1 MGKVTRGQGERHSG
15 FEMACHGAVY
25 NNSMSMQ
32 KPSFGVI
39 IGVAFLIIGA
49 FIPLISSDALIQSKA
64 TEGTLSLFR
73 VPTLVLSV
81 LILIAC
87 VYRRSKLEI
96 SIISVITFALP
107 FIAKLYAEKQIEKLA
122 EHPLVPSN
130 LPVHVFNWTVGA
142 GLIWVG
148 AVIVLAATLLT
159 KSEDPA

>member
-1 MGKVTRGQGERHSG
+1 
-15 FEMACHGAVY
+15 
-25 NNSMSMQ
+25 MSMQ

-73 VPTLVLSV
+73 VPTLVLAA

-87 VYRRSKLEI
+87 IYRRSKLEI

-122 EHPLVPSN
+122 AEHPFVPSN

-142 GLIWVG
+142 YLIWVG
-148 AVIVLAATLLT
+148 AVIVLASTFFT
-159 KSEDPA
+159 KTDDGA

>member
-1 MGKVTRGQGERHSG
+1 MI
-15 FEMACHGAVY
+15 
-25 NNSMSMQ
+25 MQ

-39 IGVAFLIIGA
+39 VGVAFLIIGA

-73 VPTLVLSV
+73 VPTLVLAA

-87 VYRRSKLEI
+87 IYRRSKLEI

-107 FIAKLYAEKQIEKLA
+107 FIAKLYAEKQIEKLSA
-122 EHPLVPSN
+122 EHPFVPSN

-142 GLIWVG
+142 YLIWVG
-148 AVIVLAATLLT
+148 AVIVLASTFFT
-159 KSEDPA
+159 KTDDGA

>member
-1 MGKVTRGQGERHSG
+1 MK
-15 FEMACHGAVY
+15 
-25 NNSMSMQ
+25 
-32 KPSFGVI
+32 KPNFGVI
-39 IGVAFLIIGA
+39 VGVAFLIIGA

-73 VPTLVLSV
+73 VPTLVMAA

-96 SIISVITFALP
+96 SIICVITLALP

-130 LPVHVFNWTVGA
+130 LPVKVFNWTVGA
-142 GLIWVG
+142 DLIWVG
-148 AVIVLAATLLT
+148 VAIVLASTFLT
-159 KSEDPA
+159 KTDDAA

>member
-1 MGKVTRGQGERHSG
+1 
-15 FEMACHGAVY
+15 
-25 NNSMSMQ
+25 MSMQ

-122 EHPLVPSN
+122 AEHPFVPSN

-142 GLIWVG
+142 YLIWVG
-148 AVIVLAATLLT
+148 AVIVLASTFFT
-159 KSEDPA
+159 KTDDGA

>member
-1 MGKVTRGQGERHSG
+1 MI
-15 FEMACHGAVY
+15 
-25 NNSMSMQ
+25 MQ

-49 FIPLISSDALIQSKA
+49 FIPLIYTDAKLQSWA
-64 TEGTLSLFR
+64 TEDSLSIFR
-73 VPTLVLSV
+73 VPTLVLAA

-96 SIISVITFALP
+96 SIIGIITLSLP

-122 EHPLVPSN
+122 AEHPLVPSN
-130 LPVHVFNWTVGA
+130 FPVHVFNWTVGA
-142 GLIWVG
+142 NLIWFG